1 MKLKY
6 MLAAAL
12 CAAANFSNAEEP
24 MSSKTDRVYKELF
37 NAERTVNPTD
47 PELLKTLQQYIFG
60 EVFFVGGLDNKTR
73 EMITVVSLAALQ
85 TLPQLKAHVNGA
97 LNAGNP
103 PLEVREAIYA
113 CAPFIGY
120 PRTLNAVGVFNE
132 VAKARGIGLPL
143 ENAGGAERERLGETA
158 SAKEVGEAFYADYAS
173 RKGLDAKTR
182 ELLALVIAT
191 AVGADDEAERRVKTN
206 LKAGNGKDVLTAAM
220 IQAMPYIG
228 VPAAM
233 KTIKEI
239 NKVEK

>member
-12 CAAANFSNAEEP
+12 CAAANFANAEEP

-47 PELLKTLQQYIFG
+47 PELLETLQQYIFG

-158 SAKEVGEAFYADYAS
+158 SAKEVGEAFYTDYAS

-239 NKVEK
+239 NEVEK